1 MIRLEGSRLAVSG
14 PLTIAT
20 VAALKG
26 EGAARVAEADR
37 IVDLSAAGPVDSAA
51 LALLLSWTRAAR
63 GAGRTLSI
71 VGAPQALLSLA
82 ALYDVDAIL
91 PLAR

>member
-20 VAALKG
+20 VAALKD

-37 IVDLSAAGPVDSAA
+37 VIDLSAAGPVDSAA

-63 GAGRTLSI
+63 GAGRKLSI

>member
-1 MIRLEGSRLAVSG
+1 MIHLEGARLAVSG

-20 VAALKG
+20 VATLEG

-37 IVDLSAAGPVDSAA
+37 VVDLSAAGPVDSAA

>member
-1 MIRLEGSRLAVSG
+1 MIHLEGARLAVSG

-20 VAALKG
+20 VATLED

-37 IVDLSAAGPVDSAA
+37 VVDLSGAGPVDSAA
-51 LALLLSWTRAAR
+51 LALLLSWTRAAS
-63 GAGRTLSI
+63 GAGRKLSI
-71 VGAPQALLSLA
+71 VGAPPALLSLA

>member
-1 MIRLEGSRLAVSG
+1 MIHLEGARLAVSG

-20 VAALKG
+20 VATLED
-26 EGAARVAEADR
+26 EGVARVREADR
-37 IVDLSAAGPVDSAA
+37 VVDLSGAGPVDSAA
-51 LALLLSWTRAAR
+51 LALLLSWTRAAN
-63 GAGRTLSI
+63 GAGRKLSI
-71 VGAPQALLSLA
+71 VGAPPALLSLA

>member
-37 IVDLSAAGPVDSAA
+37 VVDLSAAGPVDSAA

-82 ALYDVDAIL
+82 AL
-91 PLAR
+91 

>member
-1 MIRLEGSRLAVSG
+1 MIHLEGARLAVSG

-20 VAALKG
+20 VATLEN
-26 EGAARVAEADR
+26 EGVARVTEVDR
-37 IVDLSAAGPVDSAA
+37 VVDLSGAGPVDSAA
-51 LALLLSWTRAAR
+51 LALLLSWTRAAK
-63 GAGRTLSI
+63 GAGRKLSI
-71 VGAPQALLSLA
+71 VGAPPALLSLA

>member
-26 EGAARVAEADR
+26 GGAARVAEADQV
-37 IVDLSAAGPVDSAA
+37 VDLSAAGPVDSAA

>member
-91 PLAR
+91 SLAR

>member
-1 MIRLEGSRLAVSG
+1 MIRLEGARLAVSG

-20 VAALKG
+20 VATLEN
-26 EGAARVAEADR
+26 EGVARVTEADR
-37 IVDLSAAGPVDSAA
+37 VVDLSGAGSVDSAA
-51 LALLLSWTRAAR
+51 LALLLSWTRAAK
-63 GAGRTLSI
+63 GAGRQLSI
-71 VGAPQALLSLA
+71 VGAPPALLSLA

>member
-1 MIRLEGSRLAVSG
+1 MIHLEGARLVVSG

-20 VAALKG
+20 VATLEG
-26 EGAARVAEADR
+26 EGAARVAETDR
-37 IVDLSAAGPVDSAA
+37 VVDLSGAGPVDSAA
-51 LALLLSWTRAAR
+51 LALLLSWTRAAS
-63 GAGRTLSI
+63 GAGRKLSI
-71 VGAPQALLSLA
+71 VGAPPALLSLA

>member
-1 MIRLEGSRLAVSG
+1 MIHLEGARLAVSG

-20 VAALKG
+20 VATLEN
-26 EGAARVAEADR
+26 EGVARVTEADR
-37 IVDLSAAGPVDSAA
+37 VVDLSGAGSVDSAA
-51 LALLLSWTRAAR
+51 LALLLSWTRAAK
-63 GAGRTLSI
+63 GAGRQLSI
-71 VGAPQALLSLA
+71 VGAPPALLSLA

>member
-1 MIRLEGSRLAVSG
+1 MIHLEGARLAVSG

-20 VAALKG
+20 VATLEG
-26 EGAARVAEADR
+26 EGAARVAETDR
-37 IVDLSAAGPVDSAA
+37 VVDLSGAGPVDSAA
-51 LALLLSWTRAAR
+51 LALLLSWTRAAS
-63 GAGRTLSI
+63 GAGRKLSI
-71 VGAPQALLSLA
+71 VGAPPALLSLA

>member
-1 MIRLEGSRLAVSG
+1 MIRLEGARLAVSG

-20 VAALKG
+20 VGPLEN

-37 IVDLSAAGPVDSAA
+37 VVDLSAAGPVDSAA
-51 LALLLSWTRAAR
+51 LALLLSWTRAAHA
-63 GAGRTLSI
+63 AGRKLSI
-71 VGAPQALLSLA
+71 EGAPPALLSLA
-82 ALYDVDAIL
+82 SLYDVDAIL

>member
-37 IVDLSAAGPVDSAA
+37 VVDLSAAGPVDSAA

-82 ALYDVDAIL
+82 ALYDVDTIL
-91 PLAR
+91 PLGR

>member
-26 EGAARVAEADR
+26 EGAARVAEADQV
-37 IVDLSAAGPVDSAA
+37 VDLSAAGPVDSAA

>member
-1 MIRLEGSRLAVSG
+1 MIHLEGARLAVSG

-20 VAALKG
+20 VAKLEG
-26 EGAARVAEADR
+26 EGVARVAEADR
-37 IVDLSAAGPVDSAA
+37 VVDLSGAGQVDSAA
-51 LALLLSWTRAAR
+51 LALLLSWTRAAS
-63 GAGRTLSI
+63 GAGRKLSI
-71 VGAPQALLSLA
+71 VGAPPALLSLA

>member
-1 MIRLEGSRLAVSG
+1 MIHLEGARLAVSG

-20 VAALKG
+20 VATLEN
-26 EGAARVAEADR
+26 EGVARVTEADR
-37 IVDLSAAGPVDSAA
+37 VVDLSGAGPVDSAA
-51 LALLLSWTRAAR
+51 LTLLLSWTRAAK
-63 GAGRTLSI
+63 GAGRKLSI
-71 VGAPQALLSLA
+71 VGAPPALLSLA

>member
-26 EGAARVAEADR
+26 EGAARVAEADQV
-37 IVDLSAAGPVDSAA
+37 VDLSAAGPVDSAA

-91 PLAR
+91 PLAH

>member
-1 MIRLEGSRLAVSG
+1 MIHLEGARLAVSG

-20 VAALKG
+20 VATLEN
-26 EGAARVAEADR
+26 EGVARVTEADR
-37 IVDLSAAGPVDSAA
+37 VVDLSGAGSVDSAA
-51 LALLLSWTRAAR
+51 LALLLSWTRAAK
-63 GAGRTLSI
+63 GAGRKLSI
-71 VGAPQALLSLA
+71 VGAPPALLSLA

>member
-1 MIRLEGSRLAVSG
+1 MIRLEGQRLLVSG

-26 EGAARVAEADR
+26 EGAARVAEADQV
-37 IVDLSAAGPVDSAA
+37 VDLSAAGPVDSAA

>member
-1 MIRLEGSRLAVSG
+1 MIHLEGARLAVSG

-20 VAALKG
+20 VATLKD
-26 EGAARVAEADR
+26 EGAARVSEADR
-37 IVDLSAAGPVDSAA
+37 VVDLSGAGPVDSAA
-51 LALLLSWTRAAR
+51 LALLLSWTRAAS
-63 GAGRTLSI
+63 GAGRKLSI
-71 VGAPQALLSLA
+71 VGAPPALLSLA

>member
-1 MIRLEGSRLAVSG
+1 MIRLEGQRLLVSG

-20 VAALKG
+20 VATLKD
-26 EGAARVAEADR
+26 EGAARVSEADR
-37 IVDLSAAGPVDSAA
+37 VVDLSAAGPVDSAA